1 MNSSSEPTS
10 IGVPRMSS
18 NFDLSSGS
26 KEPNVQTKTEVDSGL
41 VIHLKWGVDSPSVEG

>member
-26 KEPNVQTKTEVDSGL
+26 KEPNVQTKTKVDSGL
-41 VIHLKWGVDSPSVEG
+41 IHLKWGVDSPSVEG